1 MSKKRGLSL
10 EEKREKILQI
20 FYESQDFFLL
30 KELEKLG
37 PKKGVITQSV
47 KDVVQSLVDD
57 DLVSKDKIGTSVYF
71 WSLPS
76 CAGNQLRNVQR
87 KLESDLENS
96 KKKFVELVDKCNELK
111 KGREESDERE
121 TALAELKA
129 IELKH
134 NELKEEMV
142 QYADNDPAAFEAM
155 KKAIEVAH
163 GAANRWTD
171 NIFTLRQWCS
181 NNFPEAKEQ
190 LEHMYK
196 EGAKCNPDLGASIVF
211 LPGFLC
217 FGHSLFRQNCT
228 P

>member
-10 EEKREKILQI
+10 EEKREKMLQI

-37 PKKGVITQSV
+37 PRKGVITQSV

-76 CAGNQLRNVQR
+76 CAGNQLRNVYH
-87 KLESDLENS
+87 KLESDLQSS
-96 KKKFVELVDKCNELK
+96 KKRLVELVDQCNSLK

-121 TALAELKA
+121 KALAELKA
-129 IELKH
+129 IEKKH
-134 NELKEEMV
+134 NMLKDEMC

-155 KKAIEVAH
+155 KEAIEVAH
-163 GAANRWTD
+163 AAANRWTD

-181 NNFPEAKEQ
+181 NNFPQAKEQ
-190 LEHMYK
+190 LENMYK
-196 EGAKCNPDLGASIVF
+196 EVGISDDFDYLELSAVPLS
-211 LPGFLC
+211 
-217 FGHSLFRQNCT
+217 
-228 P
+228 

>member
-1 MSKKRGLSL
+1 M
-10 EEKREKILQI
+10 LQI

-37 PKKGVITQSV
+37 PRKGVITQSV

-76 CAGNQLRNVQR
+76 CAGNQLRNVYR
-87 KLESDLENS
+87 KLESDVQSSERRL
-96 KKKFVELVDKCNELK
+96 VELADQCNALK

-121 TALAELKA
+121 EALSNLKKV
-129 IELKH
+129 EEKY
-134 NELKEEMV
+134 NELKDEMAE
-142 QYADNDPAAFEAM
+142 YADNDPAAFEAM
-155 KKAIEVAH
+155 MAH
-163 GAANRWTD
+163 AAANRWTD

-190 LEHMYK
+190 LEHMYQ
-196 EGAKCNPDLGASIVF
+196 EVGITDDLDYLEMPTVG
-211 LPGFLC
+211 
-217 FGHSLFRQNCT
+217 N
-228 P
+228 